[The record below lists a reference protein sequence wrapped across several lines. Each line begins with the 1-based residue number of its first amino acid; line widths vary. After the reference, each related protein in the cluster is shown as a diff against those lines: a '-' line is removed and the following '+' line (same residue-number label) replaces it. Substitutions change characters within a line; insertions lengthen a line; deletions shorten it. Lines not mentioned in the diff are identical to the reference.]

1 MSGNKELVKQ
11 FFERERKKHRRTV
24 VLRWVVVGTASLAV
38 PLAWQA
44 GINLGII
51 ANGLATGIGFGC
63 VLALLYWI
71 GTDKRTLEERLGKL
85 LDNIEFGW
93 EELQGLGLNDGET
106 EHLHIA
112 FGTTAIGRLT
122 TNESYLRTR
131 GFDEKGPAFGEPEA
145 HIDANGQ
152 RVDPLMHERD
162 YEGLEGDLG
171 VAEQLVEEA
180 NQQYADE
187 AQRQWDIAEAQDMD
201 NIEAGVKRLG
211 DLVATGW
218 FEQNAKD
225 GAVEE
230 VMNSHRQDEAS

>member
-1 MSGNKELVKQ
+1 MSENKELVEQ
-11 FFERERKKHRRTV
+11 FFVQERKKHRRMV
-24 VLRWVVVGTASLAV
+24 VLLWIMMGLGDLVAILAWFEGIEISRILRGLAV
-38 PLAWQA
+38 LA
-44 GINLGII
+44 
-51 ANGLATGIGFGC
+51 GFAF
-63 VLALLYWI
+63 VMLWLVRHQ
-71 GTDKRTLEERLGKL
+71 KKTLQERLGAL
-85 LDNIEFGW
+85 LASIEFGW
-93 EELQGLGLNDGET
+93 DELHGLDLNTAEAD
-106 EHLHIA
+106 HLHLA
-112 FGTTAIGRLT
+112 FSATTLGRIT

-131 GFDEKGPAFGEPEA
+131 GSDEKGPAFDEVEA
-145 HIDANGQ
+145 AINASKQ
-152 RVDPLMHERD
+152 RVDPLLHEED
-162 YEGLEGDLG
+162 YVGLEGDLR

-218 FEQNAKD
+218 FERNAKD